1 MEGKEL
7 HQQLLY
13 KSTVWPINPASSR
26 NRSHRLLGG
35 GEFTGERMRVVTA
48 FEPDKQWK
56 IFYFQQRAG
65 LQ

>member
-35 GEFTGERMRVVTA
+35 GEFTTKGNSAQMRGYEVTLL
-48 FEPDKQWK
+48 
-56 IFYFQQRAG
+56 R
-65 LQ
+65 